1 LENGNTMI
9 SFQFRHEIRVKKQ
22 SLGRAHSYLD
32 NPSSPENKCKS
43 HLHEKMQ
50 TNMLN
55 ETKLNKKTQTRIK
68 VTYKQPAVVLD
79 PSAVSAKL
87 LEIKETNQK

>member
-1 LENGNTMI
+1 
-9 SFQFRHEIRVKKQ
+9 
-22 SLGRAHSYLD
+22 
-32 NPSSPENKCKS
+32 
-43 HLHEKMQ
+43 MQ

-55 ETKLNKKTQTRIK
+55 ETKLNKKNQTRIK

-87 LEIKETNQK
+87 LEIKETNQILANMFKRQCELSFTRIFLLYNHATTIRLNSEI

>member
-1 LENGNTMI
+1 MAANKVWVEHKAILTI
-9 SFQFRHEIRVKKQ
+9 LLHQRK
-22 SLGRAHSYLD
+22 
-32 NPSSPENKCKS
+32 KCKS
-43 HLHEKMQ
+43 YLHEKMQ

-55 ETKLNKKTQTRIK
+55 DTKLSKMTRTQIK

-87 LEIKETNQK
+87 LEIKETNQIISKNV

>member
-1 LENGNTMI
+1 
-9 SFQFRHEIRVKKQ
+9 
-22 SLGRAHSYLD
+22 
-32 NPSSPENKCKS
+32 
-43 HLHEKMQ
+43 MQ

-55 ETKLNKKTQTRIK
+55 ETKLNKKNQTRIK